1 MDITYNKV
9 DQTQLPINP
18 SRVSA
23 SEYNQIA
30 GSLMYIINASG
41 LTPDSQN
48 NEQLLNAL
56 KGIVISFPYI
66 VETYSN
72 GTSWYRVWSDGWCE
86 QGGRF
91 YNNANVA
98 NTINFLKEFKDT
110 NFSVFINHGV
120 SGSYANTVSGRHADE
135 PYNFTTTGFKA
146 DTYPAAGLNTIQWE
160 AKGYIN

>member
-56 KGIVISFPYI
+56 KQAVVNFPYI
-66 VETYSN
+66 TETYHN

-86 QGGRF
+86 QGQTEITTKGTP
-91 YNNANVA
+91 V
-98 NTINFLKEFKDT
+98 TVVFLKT
-110 NFSVFINHGV
+110 FSSIPYCKKMRYGV
-120 SGSYANTVSGRHADE
+120 ASITDNAAYSDFVTL
-135 PYNFTTTGFKA
+135 TTTGFTSNQDGNSGKFGWYA
-146 DTYPAAGLNTIQWE
+146 C
-160 AKGYIN
+160 GYID

>member
-56 KGIVISFPYI
+56 KATIISFPYI

-86 QGGRF
+86 QGGCHTF
-91 YNNANVA
+91 TSNAVYQV
-98 NTINFLKEFKDT
+98 ILLKEFADT
-110 NFSVFINHGV
+110 NYNIQHSLFYNTYDNKYVDNCTAYSASTITIAPARSYV
-120 SGSYANTVSGRHADE
+120 SGMKVWW
-135 PYNFTTTGFKA
+135 KA
-146 DTYPAAGLNTIQWE
+146 E
-160 AKGYIN
+160 GYIL